1 MTLTTKFLKVF
12 SKVLGNLLFLI
23 FALECISIVVS
34 PLSLLT
40 TVAGFL
46 YVQIH
51 GELFHV
57 TYATLR
63 CAYTLF
69 AISTLC
75 AFVFDGLYHV
85 LRKLEHAVLLKL
97 VNTHYE

>member
-12 SKVLGNLLFLI
+12 SKVLGNLVFLV
-23 FALECISIVVS
+23 FALECTSIVVS
-34 PLSLLT
+34 PLSFLT
-40 TVAGFL
+40 TIAGFL

-51 GELFHV
+51 CEIFPV

-63 CAYTLF
+63 CAYILF

-75 AFVFDGLYHV
+75 AFVFAGLYHV
-85 LRKLEHAVLLKL
+85 LRKLEHTVLLKL
-97 VNTHYE
+97 VNTHY